1 VESSSFGFLRA
12 EPSSLLC
19 RLSAMPRTSTLHGS
33 APDENETAVVILDLI
48 SDFEF
53 ENGSKLA
60 RAAQRIA
67 GNVARLSARAREAG
81 VPIIYL
87 NDNRGRWRSDRSELI
102 ARCSRPG
109 SLGRALV
116 QRLAPAEDRKSTRLN
131 SSHVK

>member
-1 VESSSFGFLRA
+1 
-12 EPSSLLC
+12 
-19 RLSAMPRTSTLHGS
+19 MPRTSTLHGS

-87 NDNRGRWRSDRSELI
+87 NDNRGRWRSGRSELI
-102 ARCSRPG
+102 PRCPRPG
-109 SLGRALV
+109 SLGRAPGDRLV
-116 QRLAPAEDRKSTRLN
+116 AGDVA
-131 SSHVK
+131 H